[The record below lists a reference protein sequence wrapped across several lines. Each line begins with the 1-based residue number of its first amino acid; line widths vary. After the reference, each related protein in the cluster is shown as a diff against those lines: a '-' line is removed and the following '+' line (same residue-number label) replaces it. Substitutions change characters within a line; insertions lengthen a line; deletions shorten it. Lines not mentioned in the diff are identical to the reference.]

1 MVNTDIFLG
10 SGTSVTKVPEV
21 DIYLGTMA
29 NFQFTADGA
38 NTEVTLTSL
47 SKDPRHL
54 LALTTECAGLTVTG
68 TNVATSNSIASIDSA
83 TQITLGVAHG
93 GTVSGPATITVVP
106 DLTDVDTILLDEDFS
121 GNFSLVENL
130 YIGCILKRYNAGG
143 NLLTRHRITGNTDNT
158 ITFTP
163 NIATVAANDQFVI
176 DSYGAPCPAPRTA
189 ATVKALLADQWLGL
203 AETVTFPTT
212 EVEMKQTNLSL
223 GGSRNWTYQYKG
235 IETSS
240 GGNLAL
246 VANHGAWL
254 YYFFGKCTS
263 ITANNPAVT
272 GDPTAFTT
280 HASDYGKLFINTGG
294 VSHASNEVAFT
305 TTADNGPIAHRSI
318 APAGSSNANVIT
330 PPINATEN
338 TLGHMETLTVPTQT
352 GTTIIKP
359 IQYTFAEEEGD
370 LLPSFAMEQVF
381 SKLPSSNTYRTSGN
395 TDEDLNFVKI
405 ARGNRVNELSMTA
418 NANEEVKMSLTLNTR
433 TVSTPPSTD
442 TYDARRGITDETAF
456 FNFSSVDGFREPFFF
471 SDGTFSI
478 FGNNFLKIET
488 VTLTMSNSL
497 ADKRFLGVG
506 SKSIQEAI
514 PAQRTYEV
522 QFTGLV
528 TDSKLYNELLNQSEN
543 DGDGNDGGTDYES
556 LLELTFTKSNGENIV
571 LKFKDYF
578 LSANNFPIAEDK
590 GPTVVEATVMP
601 RSLHECTVKTHWVL
615 QG

>member
-29 NFQFTADGA
+29 NFTFTADGA
-38 NTEVTLTSL
+38 DTELTLTSL
-47 SKDPRHL
+47 NKDPRHL
-54 LALTTECAGLTVTG
+54 LALTTECAGLSVTG
-68 TNVATSNSIASIDSA
+68 TSIGSANSIASIDSA
-83 TQITLGVAHG
+83 TQITLGVANTGAISG
-93 GTVSGPATITVVP
+93 GTITVAP

-121 GNFSLVENL
+121 DNFSLVENL

-163 NIATVAANDQFVI
+163 NIATVATDDQFVI

-189 ATVKALLADQWLGL
+189 DTVKALLADQWLGI

-240 GGNLAL
+240 GGTLAL

-263 ITANNPAVT
+263 ITANNPAATTPTSFAT
-272 GDPTAFTT
+272 G
-280 HASDYGKLFINTGG
+280 ASGDNNKLLINTGG
-294 VSHASNEVAFT
+294 VSHASDEVAFT
-305 TTADNGPIAHRSI
+305 TTPDNGPIAHRTI
-318 APAGSSNANVIT
+318 GAVVV

-338 TLGHMETLTVPTQT
+338 TLAHMETLTVPTQT

-359 IQYTFAEEEGD
+359 IVYTFAEEEGD

-381 SKLPSSNTYRTSGN
+381 SKLPTSNTYRTSGN

-543 DGDGNDGGTDYES
+543 DGDGNDGGSDYES

-578 LSANNFPIAEDK
+578 LTANNFPIAEDK
-590 GPTVVEATVMP
+590 GPTVVEATVTP

>member
-1 MVNTDIFLG
+1 MTNTDIFLG

-29 NFQFTADGA
+29 NFTFTADGA
-38 NTEVTLTSL
+38 SGAATLTSL
-47 SKDPRHL
+47 NKDPRHL
-54 LALTTECAGLTVTG
+54 LALTTECTGLTVTG
-68 TNVATSNSIASIDSA
+68 TDVATTDSNPIVSIDSA
-83 TQITLGVAHG
+83 TQITLTSNNTGTISG
-93 GTVSGPATITVVP
+93 GTITVAP
-106 DLTDVDTILLDEDFS
+106 DLTDVDTILLDEDFTT
-121 GNFSLVENL
+121 NFSLVEDL

-143 NLLTRHRITGNTDNT
+143 TLLTRHRITGNTDNT

-163 NIATVAANDQFVI
+163 NIATVAADDQFVI

-189 ATVKALLADQWLGL
+189 ATVKALLADQWLGI
-203 AETVTFPTT
+203 AETITFPTT

-246 VANHGAWL
+246 VANHGSWL

-263 ITANNPAVT
+263 ITANNPAATTPTSFAT
-272 GDPTAFTT
+272 G
-280 HASDYGKLFINTGG
+280 ASGDNNKLLINTGG

-305 TTADNGPIAHRSI
+305 TTPDNGPIAHRTI
-318 APAGSSNANVIT
+318 GAVVV

-338 TLGHMETLTVPTQT
+338 TLAHMETLTVPTQT

-359 IQYTFAEEEGD
+359 IVYTFAEEEGD

-381 SKLPSSNTYRTSGN
+381 SKLPTSNTYRTSGN

-497 ADKRFLGVG
+497 TDKRFLGVG
-506 SKSIQEAI
+506 SKTIQEAI

-543 DGDGNDGGTDYES
+543 DGDGNDGGSDYES